1 MFEKLE
7 RHISVVVINNIYNN
21 LLIGGFF
28 MEQNIIAVIWDFDK
42 TLIPGYMQDPI
53 FNEYHIDA
61 KRFWDEVN
69 ALPEQ
74 YARRGIRVNRDTIYL
89 NHIITCV
96 NQGIFKGLNN
106 EKLKEFGKELK
117 FYPGVPEIF
126 QDLRD
131 LVEKEEKYK
140 TFSIQLEHYIV
151 STGITE
157 MIKGSKISD
166 YVDGIWGCEFIETPI
181 RSNLDVRVDGDKDEG
196 KVETLNQIGYMIDN
210 TSKTRAIFEINKGS
224 NKFKIDVNSKIDR
237 DKRRVPFTNMIYI
250 ADGPSDI
257 PVFSILKQYGGK
269 TFAIYPKGDSKAFNQ
284 VNDLIRDGRI
294 DMYAEADYQKG
305 TTAYMWLSENVKQ
318 IAEQIYNS
326 NLKQIID
333 SAGKVPVHIVE

>member
-1 MFEKLE
+1 
-7 RHISVVVINNIYNN
+7 
-21 LLIGGFF
+21 

-53 FNEYHIDA
+53 FNEYHVDA
-61 KRFWDEVN
+61 KQFWSEVN

-74 YARRGIRVNRDTIYL
+74 YAQRGIRVNRDTIYL

-106 EKLKEFGKELK
+106 EKLREFGKELT
-117 FYPGVPEIF
+117 FYPGIPEIF
-126 QDLRD
+126 KDLKD

-157 MIKGSKISD
+157 MIKGSKIND
-166 YVDGIWGCEFIETPI
+166 YVDGIWGCEFIESPI
-181 RSNLDVRVDGDKDEG
+181 RSNLDIRVDKENGEG
-196 KVETLNQIGYMIDN
+196 KAETLNQIGYMIDN

-224 NKFKIDVNSKIDR
+224 NKFKIDVNSKIDK

-269 TFAIYPKGDSKAFNQ
+269 TFAIYPKGDSRAFNQ

-294 DMYAEADYQKG
+294 DMYAEADYQRG

-326 NLKQIID
+326 NLKQFID
-333 SAGKVPVHIVE
+333 SAGKVPGHIVD

>member
-1 MFEKLE
+1 
-7 RHISVVVINNIYNN
+7 
-21 LLIGGFF
+21 
-28 MEQNIIAVIWDFDK
+28 
-42 TLIPGYMQDPI
+42 MQDPI
-53 FNEYHIDA
+53 FNEYHVDA
-61 KRFWDEVN
+61 KQFWSEVN

-74 YARRGIRVNRDTIYL
+74 YAQRGIRVNRDTIYL

-106 EKLKEFGKELK
+106 EKLREFGKELT
-117 FYPGVPEIF
+117 FYPGIPEIF
-126 QDLRD
+126 KDLKD

-157 MIKGSKISD
+157 MIKGSKIND
-166 YVDGIWGCEFIETPI
+166 YVDGIWGCEFIESPI
-181 RSNLDVRVDGDKDEG
+181 RSNLDIRVDKENGEG
-196 KVETLNQIGYMIDN
+196 KAETLNQIGYMIDN

-224 NKFKIDVNSKIDR
+224 NKFKIDVNSKIDK

-269 TFAIYPKGDSKAFNQ
+269 TFAIYPKGDSRAFNQ

-294 DMYAEADYQKG
+294 DMYAEADYQRG

-326 NLKQIID
+326 NLKQFID
-333 SAGKVPVHIVE
+333 SAGKVPGHIVD